1 MSGAFAPLQPPPCRA
16 HEEENRVFWI
26 QCFTSPPCSEQTSLK
41 SAGVISGLPLG
52 VYMTEYATEPAP
64 QGVPEPFF
72 DDEFATEIDRVAARL
87 RTDLDCD
94 SVFVNVPVSGDR
106 LFSIGVGLPGSY
118 DPPRLHSRRGSLC
131 DVTAQQD
138 DLVRVADARLDP
150 VFQHAPQVSAGQ
162 VVAYLGHPV
171 ADSRRTS
178 YGAICATSL
187 TPRDWTGSDAAMLAS
202 VACIVGSL
210 FLIRQL
216 RQEAEAFS
224 DQISEADRAL
234 LSLSR
239 GLTGLI
245 SVHGEL
251 GEALFLT
258 AELTG
263 VIEKSDLERTV
274 REILRDQMVE
284 PAAGSGNHA
293 DAPKYIGVYENAV
306 AGRIDGQSVEFTLQ
320 LWQSAAD
327 TFHAYWK
334 RPGIRLADT

>member
-1 MSGAFAPLQPPPCRA
+1 M
-16 HEEENRVFWI
+16 V
-26 QCFTSPPCSEQTSLK
+26 
-41 SAGVISGLPLG
+41 GVISGLHLG
-52 VYMTEYATEPAP
+52 DDMTEYATEPAP
-64 QGVPEPFF
+64 QGAAEPFL
-72 DDEFATEIDRVAARL
+72 DDEFATEIDRVAVRL
-87 RTDLDCD
+87 RADLGCD

-118 DPPRLHSRRGSLC
+118 DPPRLHPRRGSLC
-131 DVTAQQD
+131 DFTAQQD
-138 DLVRVADARLDP
+138 DLVRVVDARLDP
-150 VFQHAPQVSAGQ
+150 GFRNAPQVSEGQ

-187 TPRDWTGSDAAMLAS
+187 TPRDWANSDAAMLAS
-202 VACIVGSL
+202 AACIVGSL

-239 GLTGLI
+239 SLTGLI
-245 SVHGEL
+245 SVHGGL

-258 AELTG
+258 EELTG
-263 VIEKSDLERTV
+263 LIEKSDLERTV
-274 REILRDQMVE
+274 REILRDRFAK
-284 PAAGSGNHA
+284 PALDPVNHV
-293 DAPKYIGVYENAV
+293 DAPNYVGVYEKAV
-306 AGRIDGQSVEFTLQ
+306 AGRIDGQPVEFTLQ

-327 TFHAYWK
+327 TYHAYWK
-334 RPGIRLADT
+334 RPGIRLAGT